1 MKVIILFLTV
11 LFSQV
16 TFAQEKRMDNVYSF
30 PIKVGD
36 EQWRKL
42 GSTHERISALQ
53 IPIMQLDGLTTEEL
67 LDVCLDYPYLP
78 SMAFCDDYQSSV
90 ELLISQF
97 NGLQELIKRKD
108 IIRVL
113 LNKERNMIN
122 EYEKIASYSLTE
134 RGKFAF
140 QWLFIDLL
148 FIQKEI
154 KTRLNNEQLMEFSEV
169 FDRNQSFRY
178 NNPMIFKGMD
188 SISESLLSKNGI
200 IIGNNTRS
208 WHAEYES
215 VTIYT
220 PHSTVVP
227 NAQKLIGD
235 DVSIS
240 PAMEQQLE
248 AHIYSVYDSAQVV
261 EPSTFRYDISG
272 WTWHTSTTGEKVVI
286 PYNNDVV
293 YRSDGSYIQVP
304 EQLATKV
311 IYGNNLFSATIDSQN
326 WYISKWG
333 SGGPLVRHH
342 PTSLPNGTDTYW
354 SPDNPNYYP
363 LAQRT
368 YYMRNPDCYI
378 TGPVF
383 IASGFAVFS
392 LHNLPSG
399 CTVSW
404 SLSDS
409 YYNDHCL
416 ISNQPSP
423 NQCVIY
429 HDDNHSMM
437 NETLTASVKY
447 NDTTILTK
455 TKSGL
460 YSYNGFWGQYTSGNL
475 SGEINYT
482 HYFNIRTNATTYIKS
497 PNFYGATVTYSSSGA
512 TPTIWGFSPSN
523 GDLTFVTTTPNSAV
537 VINVTDGG
545 GNSYVLYAYA
555 TNQYGL
561 NVSNEGNSITVTL
574 NDDDDSQRDS
584 SIDQSWT
591 IEVRNVTTGQLMA
604 TQSSTSRSE
613 SISTVGWPK
622 GIYVVTVTIGKEVLT
637 EKVIVR

>member
-16 TFAQEKRMDNVYSF
+16 TFAQEKRIDKFYSF

-42 GSTHERISALQ
+42 GNTHERISALQ
-53 IPIMQLDGLTTEEL
+53 IPIIQLDGLTTEEL

-122 EYEKIASYSLTE
+122 EYEEIASYSLTE

-140 QWLFIDLL
+140 QWLLVDLL

-154 KTRLNNEQLMEFSEV
+154 KTRLNNEQLKEFSEV
-169 FDRNQSFRY
+169 FDRNQSYRY

-188 SISESLLSKNGI
+188 SISESLLCKNGI
-200 IIGNNTRS
+200 IMGNNTRI
-208 WHAEYES
+208 WHPEYES

-235 DVSIS
+235 DVPIS

-261 EPSTFRYDISG
+261 GPSTYSYDPNG
-272 WTWHTSTTGEKVVI
+272 WTWHTSTTGENVVI

-304 EQLATKV
+304 VQVATKV
-311 IYGNNLFSATIDSQN
+311 IYGNNSFSATIDTPN

-333 SGGPLVRHH
+333 LGGPLVRHH
-342 PTSLPNGTDTYW
+342 PTSLPDGTDTYW
-354 SPDNPNYYP
+354 SDNPNYYP

-378 TGPVF
+378 TGPIL
-383 IASGFAVFS
+383 IASGYAAFS
-392 LHNLPSG
+392 LHNLPAG
-399 CTVSW
+399 WTVSW

-423 NQCVIY
+423 NQCLIY

-437 NETLTASVKY
+437 NATLTASVKY
-447 NDTTILTK
+447 NNTTIRTI

-460 YSYNGFWGQYTSGNL
+460 YSYNGFWGHYTSGNL
-475 SGEINYT
+475 SGDIDYT
-482 HYFNIRTNATTYIKS
+482 YYFNIRPNATTYITS

-512 TPTIWGFSPSN
+512 IPSIWGFSQSH
-523 GDLTFVTTTPNSAV
+523 GDLTFVSTNTMAPV
-537 VINVTDGG
+537 VINVHDTSGH
-545 GNSYVLYAYA
+545 NYTLYAAPTSY
-555 TNQYGL
+555 YSL
-561 NVSNEGNSITVTL
+561 NVANEGNGITVSL
-574 NDDDDSQRDS
+574 AEDDDASKDFTPS
-584 SIDQSWT
+584 QSWT
-591 IEVRNVTTGQLMA
+591 LEVRNASTGVLMA
-604 TQSSTSRSE
+604 TQSSASRSE

-622 GIYVVTVTIGKEVLT
+622 GVYIVKVTVGEEELT